1 MAVYDIVIGILEK
14 EIKDNGILTASEGVI
29 VLS

>member
-14 EIKDNGILTASEGVI
+14 EIKDNGILTVSEGVI